1 MSTLR
6 NQNWL
11 NAQTGRRYP
20 LDDNATGTGDDGTIR
35 LKDDILA
42 DLHIRWPRVAGQYA
56 FLGGLTVTDK
66 ILTAVIL
73 GADSTTSASDFT
85 PLAAVSLAQPVDRH
99 VFYPLSP
106 LYPGVGGFISF
117 GDAGE
122 EFSIRLSTPQQGLL
136 APRIARPYAALPIPT
151 MRKLGRVDGLTGL
164 VRILGGPDVEVV
176 REIVEVDGID
186 REAMVIRLINAL
198 DGRSVLKDYIGPCG
212 GRPESRNCIKDGV
225 ETINGVS
232 PDCNGNLVID
242 FRGVT
247 ATPYESCGAE
257 HAGVIIDQSLGIDDV
272 CGDTNVN
279 RFQGEDSC
287 VAEESS
293 ISSSASLPS
302 ESLESVSSESVSS
315 SSEVSEASIA
325 CVSLPFTELFDEAE
339 PHSSWET
346 KTGTF
351 EISGPDSP
359 FEPGSSASAGF
370 GSYQSIDGWRRN
382 LAIFDDCGYDEPAD
396 RQIITHF
403 MLTKIPGRLN
413 GGLLLNYRISDPI
426 TNPLLQYFMVMV
438 DQQHNRLEFLRYNG
452 ANTITEH
459 TVVPGLPFPL
469 YTWLKMQVNI
479 IDLGGGMT
487 ALATVLTNLEDGGW
501 PLISVAYQTA
511 KYGNFVGK
519 HGIAADRATTNFA
532 YWKLSDL

>member
-20 LDDNATGTGDDGTIR
+20 LDDNATGTGDDGVIR

-42 DLHIRWPRVAGQYA
+42 DLHIRWPSLAGQYA

-73 GADSTTSASDFT
+73 GANTATTAANFT
-85 PLAAVSLAQPVDRH
+85 PLAAISLSQPVDRH
-99 VFYPLSP
+99 VYYPLSP

-117 GDAGE
+117 GDVGE

-136 APRIARPYAALPIPT
+136 SPRIARPYAALPIPT

-164 VRILGGPDVEVV
+164 VRVLGGPDVEVV

-186 REAMVIRLINAL
+186 REAMVIRLISAL

-212 GRPESRNCIKDGV
+212 GRPESRNCLKDGV

-232 PDCNGNLVID
+232 PDCDGNLVID

-247 ATPYESCGAE
+247 ATPYTSCGSE

-272 CGDTNVN
+272 CGDTNVD
-279 RFQGEDSC
+279 RFHGEDSC
-287 VAEESS
+287 AAEESS
-293 ISSSASLPS
+293 ISSEASLSSESLSSQPSISRSSESSVSSASLS
-302 ESLESVSSESVSS
+302 
-315 SSEVSEASIA
+315 
-325 CVSLPFTELFDEAE
+325 CVALPFEEFFDDAE

-346 KTGTF
+346 KTGNF
-351 EISGPDSP
+351 VIAGPDSP
-359 FEPGSSASAGF
+359 YESGVSASAGY
-370 GSYQSIDGWRRN
+370 GSYQSTEGWRRN

-396 RQIITHF
+396 RSVITQF
-403 MLTKIPGRLN
+403 FLTKIPGRSN
-413 GGLLLNYRISDPI
+413 GGLLLNYHISNPI

-469 YTWLKMQVNI
+469 YTWLKMQVDI
-479 IDLGGGMT
+479 TDLGGGMT
-487 ALATVLTNLEDGGW
+487 ALAVVLTNLEDGGW
-501 PLISVAYQTA
+501 PLVSVAYQTA
-511 KYGNFVGK
+511 KYGDFVGK
-519 HGIAADRATTNFA
+519 HGIAADRAVTNFA
-532 YWKLSDL
+532 YWRLANL